1 MGSICSHNFGDC
13 RLPGELCF
21 GLCEQRFVV
30 QNTHPGVFSPISVLR
45 KELLLSSAPRTREP
59 ACQPPGTGNAAP
71 SCSHAPRRVRGCSGL
86 WSWGAGAPALGCVSA
101 GLMGHRV
108 RQRVAPLRCALA
120 RARPPGPG
128 GGRAVRSRIACR
140 SCEHTASES
149 SGWGSGLHRG
159 GISA

>member
-1 MGSICSHNFGDC
+1 MGAICSHKFGDC
-13 RLPGELCF
+13 RLPGELRF

-30 QNTHPGVFSPISVLR
+30 QNAHRGSLAHFSTEERAASFLR
-45 KELLLSSAPRTREP
+45 TRTREP
-59 ACQPPGTGNAAP
+59 ACQPPGTGNAVP

-101 GLMGHRV
+101 GLTGHRM

-120 RARPPGPG
+120 PARPPGPG
-128 GGRAVRSRIACR
+128 GGRAVHSRITCC